1 MHKRRHHDEDCKND
15 NCNSCDTKSIPA
27 TGHDWGEWEVKT
39 PATGDQPGVKVR
51 KCKVCGV
58 TEEDEISEHKYGEW
72 TVVKAATCTEK
83 GTEQRT
89 CADCGNVQTRSIPAT
104 GHEYEEETFKHATCT
119 EDGFVKYKCKKCGD
133 TYTEV
138 LPATGHDLWG
148 WSVVKEPTCTEP
160 GLEENEC
167 HNWNPDGTRCDYKET
182 REISATGHKY
192 ESKSTTVTVETAENG
207 DKITKTTT
215 EKICSS
221 CGEAEHKE
229 HVWSDWTVTKEP
241 TTTEM
246 GSKTRTCSECG
257 ATETMDIA
265 RVAEPEHK
273 EHTWD
278 DGVVT
283 TPATCEKEG
292 VKTYTCKT
300 CGETKTEVIPATGH
314 RFGDY
319 EVTKEATCT
328 EDGVKT
334 AKCTHDGCTETKTE
348 SIPKT
353 GHAYEDQTEQKKVV
367 DKTAYD
373 EEVEYTVWWCGCG
386 EEFDSVDALTEH
398 QEASDENHPGN
409 SGTRR
414 KTKIVHHNEEFHY
427 ETITKHVCK
436 KCGHVK
442 ED

>member
-1 MHKRRHHDEDCKND
+1 MRNCQND

-104 GHEYEEETFKHATCT
+104 GHKYEEERVKDTTCT
-119 EDGFVKYKCKKCGD
+119 EDGLLKFTCTKCGD
-133 TYTEV
+133 TYTKIES
-138 LPATGHDLWG
+138 ATGHDMETRG
-148 WSVVKEPTCTEP
+148 WTVVTEATCTKP
-160 GLEENEC
+160 GLEERVCN
-167 HNWNPDGTRCDYKET
+167 NWNTDGTPCDHKET
-182 REISATGHKY
+182 RKIPATGHKY

-246 GSKTRTCSECG
+246 GVKTRTCSECG

-283 TPATCEKEG
+283 TPATCEKDG
-292 VKTYTCKT
+292 VMTYTCT
-300 CGETKTEVIPATGH
+300 GCGEKRTEVISATGH
-314 RFGDY
+314 KFGNY

-334 AKCTHDGCTETKTE
+334 AKCTHDGCKETKTE
-348 SIPKT
+348 TISAT
-353 GHAYEDQTEQKKVV
+353 GHDYETKTVV
-367 DKTAYD
+367 VKEAYD
-373 EEVEYTVWWCGCG
+373 EQVPYTVWICSGCG
-386 EEFDSVDALTEH
+386 EEFDDVNDLDAH
-398 QEASDENHPGN
+398 RKAVMAGDIPMHAVN
-409 SGTRR
+409 SRTDTRYN
-414 KTKIVHHNEEFHY
+414 TVHHDAETREE
-427 ETITKHVCK
+427 HVCK
-436 KCGHVK
+436 VCGHVK